1 MWVVTCWRELWWKR
15 LNQSW
20 RRYFLFQKNKPRQK
34 LGASFG
40 MAQVSFCSQDLVIW
54 FEKYYNM
61 CLKVIMRWHNL
72 VRLDTEAPGSL
83 RKSLDLSSASYQL
96 CKLGPV
102 T

>member
-1 MWVVTCWRELWWKR
+1 MGCYLLVRALVEALESELEKVFP
-15 LNQSW
+15 
-20 RRYFLFQKNKPRQK
+20 FLEEKPRQK
-34 LGASFG
+34 LGAGFG

-54 FEKYYNM
+54 FEKCHNM
-61 CLKVIMRWHNL
+61 CLKAIMRWHNL
-72 VRLDTEAPGSL
+72 VRLDMEAPGSL